1 MGYLLDFTSGT
12 LIGMFLVAI
21 IRMGQIDDIIEQGYN
36 AEYRALTHFR
46 KLFRIENTI
55 REAEKNKTPSVI
67 VLDKIKEVINDDQST
82 NNF

>member
-1 MGYLLDFTSGT
+1 MGYLLAFTAGT
-12 LIGMFLVAI
+12 LIGMILVAI
-21 IRMGQIDDIIEQGYN
+21 IRMGQIDDIMEQAYN

-46 KLFRIENTI
+46 KLFKIENII